1 MVQPWKHHRTR
12 TEYETHVPRLSHAHF
27 PRCPRA
33 KQHMTAGRRA
43 DLVVHVLCT
52 LLFLCLSASLHL
64 WSDTVE
70 LTPRSPPLDSEADSC
85 ITESGLC
92 GWIMTADAESSTAVC
107 AGLEWAER
115 VTPGWRHCGQLILSL
130 VKKPACSCCSEWKM
144 RVFANWTYCMHEE
157 FDLVNCCCCKIV

>member
-1 MVQPWKHHRTR
+1 MRLNPHTCAKTL
-12 TEYETHVPRLSHAHF
+12 TCTFPTVPEGQAAYDSRQKSWLGRSCPVHPVIPLS
-27 PRCPRA
+27 
-33 KQHMTAGRRA
+33 
-43 DLVVHVLCT
+43 V
-52 LLFLCLSASLHL
+52 CLSASLHL

-92 GWIMTADAESSTAVC
+92 GWIMTAEAESSTAVC

-144 RVFANWTYCMHEE
+144 RVFANWTY
-157 FDLVNCCCCKIV
+157 LYARGIWPG